1 MTSETGRAGCRMT
14 FHSGRATF
22 NTATFHASDVRHA
35 AGPFG
40 CADGATR
47 DSGSH
52 FQANSPLMRTST
64 AAATPGPRGPHSLC
78 VNDPRTAPVLPPRL
92 VAAQHPPKPR
102 LHRLAA

>member
-14 FHSGRATF
+14 CHSGRATF
-22 NTATFHASDVRHA
+22 NTATFHASDVRDA

-52 FQANSPLMRTST
+52 FQANSTLMRTST
-64 AAATPGPRGPHSLC
+64 AAATPGPRGPRSEEHTSELQSQSNLVC
-78 VNDPRTAPVLPPRL
+78 RL
-92 VAAQHPPKPR
+92 LLEKKK
-102 LHRLAA
+102 